1 MIFSQFLNNP
11 SIVVNLVYL
20 AALVSTLVITC
31 LTLPLS
37 PYNTSGISGAKL
49 VLSSSGMFQAGRVT
63 NHLKA
68 MIEKKPMQ
76 FLYASGDSYNFMN
89 METYEQID
97 LTKEQLGDNVNYLKE
112 GLDVLI
118 SFYEGELLGIILP
131 AQVDLKV
138 VKTEPAVKGNTT
150 NNATKDAELET
161 GLVVRVPLFIEN
173 DEVISVYTA
182 DGKYASRA

>member
-1 MIFSQFLNNP
+1 MVNANDIKNGMTILFEDSLYMVLEFSHVKPGKGAAFVKAKLRNLRTG
-11 SIVVNLVYL
+11 SIVEKTFN
-20 AALVSTLVITC
+20 SSI
-31 LTLPLS
+31 
-37 PYNTSGISGAKL
+37 KL
-49 VLSSSGMFQAGRVT
+49 E
-63 NHLKA
+63 KA
-68 MIEKKPMQ
+68 MISKRNMQ
-76 FLYASGDSYNFMN
+76 YLYSSGDIYNFMN

-97 LTKEQLGDNVNYLKE
+97 LTREQLGDNVNYLKE

>member
-1 MIFSQFLNNP
+1 MINVNDIKNGMTILFEDNIYTVLEFSHVKPGKGAAFVQAKLKNLRTG
-11 SIVVNLVYL
+11 SIVEKRFN
-20 AALVSTLVITC
+20 
-31 LTLPLS
+31 
-37 PYNTSGISGAKL
+37 SGVKL
-49 VLSSSGMFQAGRVT
+49 E
-63 NHLKA
+63 KA
-68 MIEKKPMQ
+68 MVEKVSMQ
-76 FLYASGDSYNFMN
+76 FLYANGDSYNFMN

-150 NNATKDAELET
+150 NNATKDAVIET
-161 GLVVRVPLFIEN
+161 GYSLRVPLFISQGEHII
-173 DEVISVYTA
+173 VSTI
-182 DGKYASRA
+182 DGKYVSRA